1 MDHIRNDCDF
11 DATVTR
17 ASTLFGGQKY
27 VEVRSASGHSTLSFP
42 VYEND
47 YQVGDCVIVVMK
59 VFEDDNESVLYTSIR
74 RKPTEPAGRQWTR
87 EELTEI
93 SEAYRDQFRDLPEEE
108 CPF

>member
-47 YQVGDCVIVVMK
+47 YQVGDCVIVVMT